1 MAKVNANKEKVIIM
15 GAGPAGLGAAL
26 ELSRNGIEAMVVE
39 KDNIVGGISRTLKYK
54 GYYFDEG
61 GHAFFSKNQ
70 EISEIWRTLLGS
82 NLAKIQRLS
91 RIYYQGK
98 YFDFP
103 LKPGNALFG
112 MGLLG
117 SMAILVSYVKS
128 RIFPYKKEKTFE
140 QWVSNRF
147 GKKLYQTFFK
157 TYTEKVWGI
166 PCSQIGAEWAR
177 QRIGGHSLF
186 STIGHAFLGR
196 TKRGTGILT
205 GEFYYPLL
213 GPGMM
218 YEAMKA
224 EMERMGSSVA
234 LDCEVISINHNQSEV
249 LSVAVKNKTGKEK
262 SLVGTKFISTIPIS
276 LLVQRMIPKP
286 PSDVLEASRKLRYRG
301 LLVVHLIIDRENLFP
316 DNWLF
321 IHSPEVKVAR
331 IQNYKN
337 WSSRMVPDLTKTSL
351 GLEYF
356 CTENDN
362 FWNKSEEE
370 LVAIA
375 TEELKKLNIV
385 DGHVILDT
393 FVFKIPHAYP
403 VYYRGYREPLET
415 VKRYLAI
422 FGNLQTV
429 GRGGMYQYSH
439 MYHSILT
446 GLMAA
451 RNVLG
456 SGFDIWQ
463 LNVDE
468 DSDRGQLLTLQ

>member
-1 MAKVNANKEKVIIM
+1 MAKVKENSEKVIIM
-15 GAGPAGLGAAL
+15 GAGPAGLGAAF
-26 ELSRNGIEAMVVE
+26 ELSKNGIEAIVVE
-39 KDNIVGGISRTLKYK
+39 KDNVVGGISRTLKYK

-61 GHAFFSKNQ
+61 GHAFFSRNQ
-70 EISEIWRTLLGS
+70 EISEIWHALLGS
-82 NLAKIQRLS
+82 NLAGIRRLS

-117 SMAILVSYVKS
+117 SMAILGSYVKS
-128 RIFPYKKEKTFE
+128 RIFPYKEEETFE
-140 QWVSNRF
+140 QWVSNKF
-147 GKKLYQTFFK
+147 GKRLYQIFFK

-177 QRIGGHSLF
+177 QRIGGVSLF
-186 STIGHAFLGR
+186 SAVKHAFWGR
-196 TKRGTGILT
+196 GKSRTDILT
-205 GEFYYPLL
+205 GEFRYPLL

-218 YEAMKA
+218 YEAMKTKI
-224 EMERMGSSVA
+224 ERMGNSVF

-249 LSVAVKNKTGKEK
+249 LSVTVGDKTGKQK
-262 SLVGTKFISTIPIS
+262 SFVGTKFISTIPIS
-276 LLVQRMIPKP
+276 LLIQRMTSRP
-286 PSDVLEASRKLRYRG
+286 PPDVLEASRKLRYRG
-301 LLVVHLIIDRENLFP
+301 LLVVHLIIEKENLFP

-337 WSSRMVPDLTKTSL
+337 WSSRMVPDPTKTSL

-362 FWNKSEEE
+362 FWNQPQER
-370 LVAIA
+370 LIAIA
-375 TEELKKLNIV
+375 IEELKKLNIV
-385 DGHVILDT
+385 DEQAILDAL
-393 FVFKIPHAYP
+393 VFKIPYAYP

-415 VKRYLAI
+415 VKRYLAT
-422 FGNLQTV
+422 FANLQTV

-451 RNVLG
+451 RNILG
-456 SGFDIWQ
+456 SSFDIWQ
-463 LNVDE
+463 LSVDGHHDDVKLE
-468 DSDRGQLLTLQ
+468 

>member
-1 MAKVNANKEKVIIM
+1 M
-15 GAGPAGLGAAL
+15 GAGPAGLGAAF
-26 ELSRNGIEAMVVE
+26 ELSKNGIEAIIVE
-39 KDNIVGGISRTLKYK
+39 KDDVVGGISRTLKYK
-54 GYYFDEG
+54 EYYFDEG
-61 GHAFFSKNQ
+61 GHAFFSRNQ
-70 EISEIWRTLLGS
+70 EISEIWRTLLGP
-82 NLAKIQRLS
+82 NLARIRRLS

-103 LKPGNALFG
+103 LRLGNALFG
-112 MGLLG
+112 MGLWG
-117 SMAILVSYVKS
+117 SMAILGSYLKS
-128 RIFPYKKEKTFE
+128 RVFPYNKEKTFE
-140 QWVSNRF
+140 EWVSNRF
-147 GKKLYQTFFK
+147 GKRLYQIFFR

-177 QRIGGHSLF
+177 QRIGGVSLF
-186 STIGHAFLGR
+186 SAVRHAFLGGGKSR
-196 TKRGTGILT
+196 TDILT
-205 GEFYYPLL
+205 GELRYPPL

-218 YEAMKA
+218 YEAMKDKI
-224 EMERMGSSVA
+224 ERMGSSVVP
-234 LDCEVISINHNQSEV
+234 DCEVISINHNQSEV
-249 LSVAVKNKTGKEK
+249 LAVTVRDKTGKEK
-262 SLVGTKFISTIPIS
+262 SLGGTKFISTIPIS
-276 LLVQRMIPKP
+276 LLIQRMTPKP
-286 PSDVLEASRKLRYRG
+286 PPNVLEASRKLRYRG

-337 WSSRMVPDLTKTSL
+337 WSARMVPDPAKTSL

-356 CTENDN
+356 CTENDD
-362 FWNKSEEE
+362 FWNQPEER
-370 LVAIA
+370 LIA
-375 TEELKKLNIV
+375 TARKELEKLDIA
-385 DGHVILDT
+385 DKHALLDA
-393 FVFKIPHAYP
+393 FVFRIPHAYP

-415 VKRYLAI
+415 VKHYLAT

-451 RNVLG
+451 RNILG
-456 SGFDIWQ
+456 SSFDIWQ

-468 DSDRGQLLTLQ
+468 VV

>member
-1 MAKVNANKEKVIIM
+1 MAKLNENTEKVIIM

-26 ELSRNGIEAMVVE
+26 ELSRKGIEVMVVE
-39 KDNIVGGISRTLKYK
+39 KDDVVGGISRTLQYK

-61 GHAFFSKNQ
+61 GHAFFSKSDEVNK
-70 EISEIWRTLLGS
+70 IWHVLLGS
-82 NLAKIQRLS
+82 SLVKVERLS

-112 MGLLG
+112 MGFMG
-117 SMAILVSYVKS
+117 SMAILGSYVKS
-128 RIFPYKKEKTFE
+128 RVFPYKKEKTFE

-147 GKKLYQTFFK
+147 GKRLYQIFFK

-196 TKRGTGILT
+196 TKSRTEDILT
-205 GEFYYPLL
+205 REFRYPLL

-218 YEAMKA
+218 YEVMKT
-224 EMERMGSSVA
+224 EIERMGSSVF
-234 LDCEVISINHNQSEV
+234 LDCEVISVNHNQNEV
-249 LSVAVKNKTGKEK
+249 LGVTVRDKTGKQK
-262 SLVGTKFISTIPIS
+262 NFVSTKFISTIPIS
-276 LLVQRMIPKP
+276 LLIQRMTPKP
-286 PSDVLEASRKLRYRG
+286 PLDVLEASTKLKYRG
-301 LLVVHLIIDRENLFP
+301 LLVVHLIIEKENLFP

-337 WSSRMVPDLTKTSL
+337 WSPRMVPDPTKTSL

-356 CTENDN
+356 CTENDD
-362 FWNKSEEE
+362 FWNQPEER
-370 LVAIA
+370 LIAIA
-375 TEELKKLNIV
+375 TEELEKLNIV
-385 DGHVILDT
+385 DEHTILDAL
-393 FVFKIPHAYP
+393 VFKIPHAYP

-415 VKRYLAI
+415 VKRYLAT

-429 GRGGMYQYSH
+429 GRGGMYRYNH

-446 GLMAA
+446 GFMAA
-451 RNVLG
+451 RNILG
-456 SGFDIWQ
+456 LSFDIWQ
-463 LNVDE
+463 LNVDGDYYDVKSE
-468 DSDRGQLLTLQ
+468 

>member
-1 MAKVNANKEKVIIM
+1 MAKVKKSREKVIIM
-15 GAGPAGLGAAL
+15 GAGPAGLGAAFQ
-26 ELSRNGIEAMVVE
+26 LSKNGIEAMVVE
-39 KDNIVGGISRTLKYK
+39 KDDVVGGISRTLKYK

-61 GHAFFSKNQ
+61 GHAFFSKSDEVNK
-70 EISEIWRTLLGS
+70 IWHALLGPS
-82 NLAKIQRLS
+82 LVKVERLS

-98 YFDFP
+98 FFDFP

-112 MGLLG
+112 MGFMG
-117 SMAILVSYVKS
+117 SMVILGSYVKS

-147 GKKLYQTFFK
+147 GKKLYQVFFK

-177 QRIGGHSLF
+177 QRIGGVSLF
-186 STIGHAFLGR
+186 SAIRHAFLGR
-196 TKRGTGILT
+196 TKSRTDILT
-205 GEFYYPLL
+205 GELRYPPL

-218 YEAMKA
+218 YEAMKTKIQG
-224 EMERMGSSVA
+224 MGGSVV
-234 LDCEVISINHNQSEV
+234 LDSEVISINHNQSEV
-249 LSVAVKNKTGKEK
+249 LSIAVANKAGREKNFG
-262 SLVGTKFISTIPIS
+262 GTKFISTIPIS
-276 LLVQRMIPKP
+276 LLVQRMTPKP
-286 PSDVLEASRKLRYRG
+286 PPDVLEASRKLRYRG
-301 LLVVHLIIDRENLFP
+301 LLVVHLIIDRQDLFP

-337 WSSRMVPDLTKTSL
+337 WSPRMVPDPTKTSL

-356 CTENDN
+356 CNENDD
-362 FWNKSEEE
+362 FWNQPEER
-370 LVAIA
+370 LIAIA
-375 TEELKKLNIV
+375 IEELKKLSIV
-385 DGHVILDT
+385 DEHAILDAL
-393 FVFKIPHAYP
+393 VFKIPHAYP

-415 VKRYLAI
+415 VKRYLAT

-451 RNVLG
+451 RNILG
-456 SGFDIWQ
+456 SNFNIWQ
-463 LNVDE
+463 LNVNE
-468 DSDRGQLLTLQ
+468 DYHDVKSE